1 MRYKFELLDS
11 DNNSTEISEPIGWDV
26 SAIKV
31 KRDKKYHGIFYEY
44 TNDLEFI
51 GNGYLLLRTLFET
64 YGILSDISLKISV
77 QCATDLD
84 FEEVFTGKGN
94 FSNFSIKEGNFCSCT
109 LNFEEQNESL
119 TLFNNMDKKFDLFD
133 GTDINEM
140 TLHSKGI
147 NLTGVFTESE
157 LTSPQIP
164 LFGTVASPFN
174 VCNQLPMIV
183 ASNDIAS
190 DNDNGVF
197 DAFNTNAIVDTVL
210 TDIFPQLQKTLVAPY
225 TGIYNFKGNLAGSL
239 RLDSPFN
246 YSLSIAAVYYVIN
259 DTNPPVKILE
269 IGKDSGTITG
279 NNVFDFDE
287 DFDFDITLNVGDVV
301 KVYQNT
307 YLNFFNAINSEFYI
321 YLNLSNV
328 DFVITTLSI
337 TDSSTARTVLIHE
350 AFDKATEKLFGV
362 NKFKSDLFG
371 RKDIGYLQNG
381 CGSFTSL
388 TNGLSVRKFEEKP
401 FFTSFKSLFDAV
413 QPVFNLGIGFEDGK
427 VVVEPIEYFYNR
439 NEVVIQFNTIRTR
452 VIEMQQ
458 DYIFNTIRIGYS
470 KDGTEEGTDKANTL
484 DGFATI
490 REFNTPITQV
500 KNEYLAVSSGIADHY
515 AIEFTR
521 RQQYKTTST
530 NDWKFDNDIFII
542 ATKRTVDEDG
552 YPTELNLAEKN
563 ENFLEVNNILS
574 PETSYNLRLSP
585 VRNLLLHNK
594 QFSGAYCKVV
604 GSKATFSSATKNYL
618 MTSKLNS
625 LCSNNYEKKLLAEN
639 QDLVF
644 DDENNTV
651 NKPLFEP
658 YTVTFDAPLSWTNYK
673 TIKTATNAEIKVNS
687 INDTIIQG
695 FILNLEYNPQKGLA
709 SIQLL
714 KSFVDSDE
722 CNMDYVESDYV
733 ECDYVE

>member
-1 MRYKFELLDS
+1 MKYKFELIDQ

-51 GNGYLLLRTLFET
+51 GNGYLLLRNLFET
-64 YGILSDISLKISV
+64 LGILANISLKISV
-77 QCATDLD
+77 QCAENLE

-140 TLHSKGI
+140 TLHSKAI
-147 NLTGVFTESE
+147 V
-157 LTSPQIP
+157 LTSNFIQSSLSVP
-164 LFGTVASPFN
+164 T
-174 VCNQLPMIV
+174 
-183 ASNDIAS
+183 IAEYT
-190 DNDNGVF
+190 
-197 DAFNTNAIVDTVL
+197 TNEL
-210 TDIFPQLQKTLVAPY
+210 KTLFIVPP
-225 TGIYNFKGNLAGSL
+225 I
-239 RLDSPFN
+239 
-246 YSLSIAAVYYVIN
+246 VIN
-259 DTNPPVKILE
+259 TDDLESAFEDLQTSPAESWGAVGKIFKAKFTSDYTFTFDFNGQFQNFSSKQRNFNLQLT
-269 IGKDSGTITG
+269 IQINGGTATPLINYGSKTSTGGGTITQAIDY
-279 NNVFDFDE
+279 NDSFVLSLNENDE
-287 DFDFDITLNVGDVV
+287 VKIAFVLANYTTISGFPLTSNFITTFTNPSFLNIEAITL
-301 KVYQNT
+301 
-307 YLNFFNAINSEFYI
+307 
-321 YLNLSNV
+321 
-328 DFVITTLSI
+328 
-337 TDSSTARTVLIHE
+337 TDSSTAKTVLIHE
-350 AFDKATEKLFGV
+350 AFDKATEQLFGA
-362 NKFKSDLFG
+362 NKFKSDFFG

-401 FFTSFKSLFDAV
+401 FFTSFKALFDAV
-413 QPVFNLGIGFEDGK
+413 QPVFNLGIGFEDGL
-427 VVVEPIEYFYNR
+427 VVIEPVEYFYNR
-439 NEVVIQFNTIRTR
+439 NEVVIQFNTIRSR

-458 DYIFNTIRIGYS
+458 DYIYNTIKIGYA

-484 DGFATI
+484 DGFATM
-490 REFNTPITQV
+490 REYNTPITQI

-530 NDWKFDNDIFII
+530 SDWKFDNDIFII
-542 ATKRTVDEDG
+542 ATKRTVDFDG
-552 YPTELNLAEKN
+552 IPSELNLAEKN
-563 ENFLEVNNILS
+563 ENFIEVNNILS

-594 QFSGAYCKVV
+594 QFSGAYCKLA
-604 GSKATFSSATKNYL
+604 GSKSTFASATKNYL
-618 MTSKLNS
+618 MSTKLNS
-625 LCSNNYEKKLLAEN
+625 LCSNNFEKQLLTEN
-639 QDLVF
+639 DDLIF
-644 DDENNTV
+644 NEEYNTA

-658 YTVTFDAPLSWTNYK
+658 YTVIFEAPLSWTNYK
-673 TIKTATNAEIKVNS
+673 TIKSATNAEIKVNS
-687 INDTIIQG
+687 VNNTIIQG

-709 SIQLL
+709 NIQLL

-722 CNMDYVESDYV
+722 CNMEYVESDYV